1 MEVQLEYF
9 TRERKMNNRI
19 YVFDIDGT
27 VADCTHRLSLIDKR
41 IHPKAKD
48 RDYNRFF
55 EELSNDAPIDYM
67 VDLCRTLISAD
78 LESGHFGSVV
88 FLTGRPERTRDATV
102 DWLNEHN
109 LTCTI
114 SDDPDRDA
122 VDNLIMRDDGDNRPS
137 EICKRDLIQDY
148 FTYDEM
154 KNAIFFEDSPDNIK
168 MMRDE
173 LNLNVVVI
181 GDGKSFSEG
190 HFDGTWIPEDE

>member
-1 MEVQLEYF
+1 
-9 TRERKMNNRI
+9 MNNRI

-122 VDNLIMRDDGDNRPS
+122 VDNLIMRDDGDILP
-137 EICKRDLIQDY
+137 
-148 FTYDEM
+148 
-154 KNAIFFEDSPDNIK
+154 
-168 MMRDE
+168 
-173 LNLNVVVI
+173 
-181 GDGKSFSEG
+181 
-190 HFDGTWIPEDE
+190 

>member
-1 MEVQLEYF
+1 M
-9 TRERKMNNRI
+9 KNAI

-27 VADCTHRLSLIDKR
+27 LADCTHRLDLIDRR
-41 IHPKAKD
+41 IHPREKD

-55 EELSNDAPIDYM
+55 EELNNDAPIEYM
-67 VDLCRTLISAD
+67 VDLCRTLISVD
-78 LESGHFGSVV
+78 LESGNFGSVV
-88 FLTGRPERTRDATV
+88 FLTGRPERTREATV
-102 DWLNEHN
+102 DWLNDYN

-137 EICKRDLIQDY
+137 EICKRDLIHDY
-148 FTYDEM
+148 FTHDEL
-154 KNAIFFEDSPDNIK
+154 KSAIFFEDAPDNVE

-173 LNLNVVVI
+173 LNLNVVVV

-190 HFDGTWIPEDE
+190 PFDGTWIPEDE